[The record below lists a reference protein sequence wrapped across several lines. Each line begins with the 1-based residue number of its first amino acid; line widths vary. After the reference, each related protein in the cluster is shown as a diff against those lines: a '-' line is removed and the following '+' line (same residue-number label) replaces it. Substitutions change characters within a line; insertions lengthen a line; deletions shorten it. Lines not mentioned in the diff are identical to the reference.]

1 MMEQS
6 RFDKQ
11 LQCNTM
17 EPRNEEIQ
25 PGSQSIMQDY
35 LDSMYANKSDIK
47 QVRNYSI
54 QTGEEFSL
62 EFMRDR
68 ANLTKPVFSNV
79 SDSNSTTNG
88 MEPKGVLGI
97 SHAGFENGS
106 GVSMLPTVDRG
117 LTEFNR
123 QSTWLHGDRSNYGS
137 IRSTPRTLLNQD
149 SGQFGR
155 GCGSYGG
162 SDCSSRMMK
171 CLCSFGGRILPRPS
185 DGKLRYV
192 GGQTRILR
200 LRKDIS
206 WPELRQRALLIYN
219 LVHILKYQL
228 PGEDL
233 DALVS
238 VSSDEDLQN
247 MMEEYNLIEDRDP
260 PQKLR
265 IFLFSMSDLK
275 DAQFALSS
283 IGDDSEFQYVVA
295 VNGMDLGSR
304 NNSTPLGVS
313 ISANGIR
320 EFDKKAIERETSNV
334 ALESIGVRN
343 APLTNKSDTPLATK
357 SPQQVLPTSI
367 GVRNAPSTNKSDIPL
382 DTRSSQ
388 QVLPTSIGDRSAHLT
403 NKSDTALDAHSSQQ
417 VLPTSIGVRSAP
429 LTNKSDTPLDTQSS
443 QQVLPASIG
452 VKNAPLTNKPDT
464 PTNTQSSQQVLPTS
478 IGVRNAPLTN
488 KSDTPLP
495 TQSSQQVLPTSI
507 GVRNAPLTNK
517 SDTPL
522 DTQSS
527 QQVLPTSPD
536 AYETDQLTNGDQMTQ
551 SAEMSPQYAVH
562 HGLHPSHNPVVGEA
576 PISMA
581 PHLLNNQP
589 AILNEGHPPS
599 GVQIQKSE
607 LSTSQVE
614 TIRDNSGKQGSDHG
628 NILSLETP
636 APSPSQPF
644 DDYLKNNGPEA
655 STVVMPEGHLP
666 SSPCTKKVPHHDCEE
681 ASCTSSSSVVPN
693 YVDSHSNAIDL
704 SCLHPPPVPKRVYYS
719 ERAPRE
725 QVEVLNRS
733 SKSDDAHSS
742 QFHASDLLSDSKP
755 EGPVTES
762 GENLHDGN
770 LLDPDEKPSI
780 SAKPFP
786 ADDRTVDNG
795 FATHQMNKL
804 LLDTNSEIKPN
815 LSEHM
820 GPKLKQALLSNE
832 GMKDVETKDNH
843 TKTLFDETETKCG
856 KSDLPALHHVSSVER
871 LDVIASN
878 LPEIDWGEAYGK
890 ESNDNHMVQEQPVS
904 LAGNVTNDVSP
915 DFPPN
920 VSKQVQGD
928 ILIDIDDR
936 FPRELLSDMYSKAIL
951 QEDPSSH
958 PLPADGIGYSV
969 NMENHEPKSW
979 SYFGKLA
986 QGLDNVS
993 LIDQDHL
1000 GFSHHATRQTT
1011 DRVRLDHEDSH
1022 LNFGEENQDLHRR
1035 IGAETHVLK
1044 SNYDQSQLNDTKSMQ
1059 FDKMLEN
1066 VGAQESGYKD
1076 GKFATKNCNLSSGNF
1091 DIGSVQVIK
1100 NEDLEELRELGSGT
1114 FGTVYH
1120 GKWRGSDVAIKRIK
1134 KSCFTGRSSEQ
1145 ERLTA
1150 EFWREADIL
1159 SKLHHPNVVAF
1170 YGVVQDGPGGTMA
1183 TVTEYMVDGSL
1194 RHVLLRKDRYLDLR
1208 KRLIIAMDAAFGMEY
1223 LHSKN
1228 IVHFDLKCD
1237 NLLVN
1242 LKDPLRPIC
1251 KVGDFGLSKIKRNTL
1266 VTGGVRGTLPWMAPE
1281 LLNGSSNKVSEK
1293 VDVFSFGIL
1302 LWEIL
1307 TGEEPYANMHY
1318 GAIIGGIVNN
1328 TLRPAIPS
1336 HCDLEWRTLMEQCWA
1351 PNPVARPSFTE
1362 IASRLRIM
1370 SAAASQTKPQGNKP
1384 SK

>member
-25 PGSQSIMQDY
+25 PGSQSVMQDY
-35 LDSMYANKSDIK
+35 LDSMYANKSDVK

-68 ANLTKPVFSNV
+68 VNLTKPVISHV
-79 SDSNSTTNG
+79 GDANSTTNG
-88 MEPKGVLGI
+88 MEPKGALGI

-106 GVSMLPTVDRG
+106 SVSMLPTVDRSS
-117 LTEFNR
+117 TEFNR

-137 IRSTPRTLLNQD
+137 IRSTPGTPSNQD

-155 GCGSYGG
+155 VYGSYGG
-162 SDCSSRMMK
+162 SDSSSRMMK

-206 WPELRQRALLIYN
+206 WLELRQKALLIYN

-247 MMEEYNLIEDRDP
+247 MMEEYNLIEDREP

-283 IGDDSEFQYVVA
+283 IGDNSEFQYVVA

-304 NNSTPLGVS
+304 NNSTSLGVS

-320 EFDKKAIERETSNV
+320 EFDKKAIVREASNV
-334 ALESIGVRN
+334 AVESIR
-343 APLTNKSDTPLATK
+343 
-357 SPQQVLPTSI
+357 
-367 GVRNAPSTNKSDIPL
+367 VRNAPSTNKSDTIL
-382 DTRSSQ
+382 
-388 QVLPTSIGDRSAHLT
+388 A
-403 NKSDTALDAHSSQQ
+403 
-417 VLPTSIGVRSAP
+417 
-429 LTNKSDTPLDTQSS
+429 
-443 QQVLPASIG
+443 
-452 VKNAPLTNKPDT
+452 
-464 PTNTQSSQQVLPTS
+464 
-478 IGVRNAPLTN
+478 
-488 KSDTPLP
+488 
-495 TQSSQQVLPTSI
+495 
-507 GVRNAPLTNK
+507 
-517 SDTPL
+517 
-522 DTQSS
+522 TQSS
-527 QQVLPTSPD
+527 QQVLPTSPH
-536 AYETDQLTNGDQMTQ
+536 AYETDQLAYSDQMIQ
-551 SAEMSPQYAVH
+551 SAEISRQYAVH
-562 HGLHPSHNPVVGEA
+562 NGLHPSHNPVVGEA

-589 AILNEGHPPS
+589 EILNVDHPPS

-607 LSTSQVE
+607 LSTSQIE
-614 TIRDNSGKQGSDHG
+614 TIGDNSGKQGSDHG

-636 APSPSQPF
+636 VPSPPQPF

-655 STVVMPEGHLP
+655 STVVTMPEGHLP
-666 SSPCTKKVPHHDCEE
+666 SSPCTKKVPHQDCEE
-681 ASCTSSSSVVPN
+681 ASSTSSSSFVPN

-733 SKSDDAHSS
+733 SKSDDAPSS
-742 QFHASDLLSDSKP
+742 QFHASDLLSNIKP
-755 EGPVTES
+755 DGPVTQS
-762 GENLHDGN
+762 GNNLNDGS
-770 LLDPDEKPSI
+770 LLEPDEKPSI

-786 ADDRTVDNG
+786 ADDHTVDNG

-804 LLDTNSEIKPN
+804 LLDTNSEVKSN

-820 GPKLKQALLSNE
+820 DPELKQAVLSNE

-843 TKTLFDETETKCG
+843 IKPLLDETETKCG

-890 ESNDNHMVQEQPVS
+890 ESNDNHMVQELPVS
-904 LAGNVTNDVSP
+904 LAGNITNDVSQ

-920 VSKQVQGD
+920 VSNQVQGD

-951 QEDPSSH
+951 QEEPSSLH
-958 PLPADGIGYSV
+958 PLSADGTAYSV

-1000 GFSHHATRQTT
+1000 GFSHHPTPQTT
-1011 DRVRLDHEDSH
+1011 DSVHLDHEDSH
-1022 LNFGEENQDLHRR
+1022 LNFDEENQDIHRR
-1035 IGAETHVLK
+1035 NGTETHALK
-1044 SNYDQSQLNDTKSMQ
+1044 SNYDQSQLSDTKSMQ
-1059 FDKMLEN
+1059 FEGMLKN
-1066 VGAQESGYKD
+1066 LGAQESEYED
-1076 GKFATKNCNLSSGNF
+1076 GKFVTKNCNLSPLDPSGNF

-1134 KSCFTGRSSEQ
+1134 KSCFTGRTSEQ

-1194 RHVLLRKDRYLDLR
+1194 RHVLLRKDRYLDRR

-1281 LLNGSSNKVSEK
+1281 LLNGNSNKVSEK

-1328 TLRPAIPS
+1328 TLRPTIPS